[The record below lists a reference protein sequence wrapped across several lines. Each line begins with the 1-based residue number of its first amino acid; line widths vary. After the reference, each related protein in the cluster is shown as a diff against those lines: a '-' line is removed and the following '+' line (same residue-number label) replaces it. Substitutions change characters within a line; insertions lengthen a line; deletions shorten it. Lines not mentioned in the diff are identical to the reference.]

1 MFIKDS
7 FVGYLRLDTGE
18 VGFVMLMD
26 QGFKITTGI
35 ALTGL
40 KAGLVITNLSRQM
53 LIKSWTRRKAQEW
66 VASIESAMQTNAGIY
81 FLNNSQFAI

>member
-35 ALTGL
+35 AQTGL

-66 VASIESAMQTNAGIY
+66 VASIESAMQTNAGIS
-81 FLNNSQFAI
+81 F